1 MTRQR
6 TKNRVGLYGPK
17 TREFQKNLTYEAF
30 KMTFKTGN
38 VYKYLGDASNENPN
52 INDIGKNTFFEI
64 QKRAYDKTAVGVYL
78 GIESPSESKMDL
90 SQYGIIDP
98 SAEELRVKIHTND
111 FYCLGREIIVGD
123 AIEIP
128 FYERDCK
135 PAFFEVSDVDRDQS
149 YEKFYFNLTLKPMND
164 SIKTQELDIER
175 SNENLFDEVKEEK
188 DQQNEERVPYEGIDD
203 SPVYA
208 SDPAQEEE
216 STDYR
221 NKKQSGFMDNP
232 LYNFPDNDNEDS
244 N

>member
-1 MTRQR
+1 MARAR

-38 VYKYLGDASNENPN
+38 VYRYLGDASNDNPD

-64 QKRAYDKTAVGVYL
+64 TERAYHKEPVGVYL
-78 GIESPSESKMDL
+78 GIEPPSESKMDL

-98 SAEELRVKIHTND
+98 SAEELRVKIHMND

-128 FYERDCK
+128 FYEVDCEK
-135 PAFFEVSDVDRDQS
+135 AFFEVTDVDKDQS
-149 YEKFYFNLTLKPMND
+149 YEKFYYNLTLKPMND
-164 SIKTQELDIER
+164 SAKTQNLDLDR

-188 DQQNEERVPYEGIDD
+188 DTQNEEQVPYEGVDESEINDEYTKPTE
-203 SPVYA
+203 PV
-208 SDPAQEEE
+208 
-216 STDYR
+216 DYR

-232 LYNFPDNDNEDS
+232 FHNFPDEDK
-244 N
+244 